1 MMDEISVM
9 MDVMDA
15 PCLVN
20 DDDLLLC
27 NVLYCVIFAL

>member
-1 MMDEISVM
+1 MVMDDMSVM
-9 MDVMDA
+9 LDVMDA

-27 NVLYCVIFAL
+27 KV